1 MKVLVLGATG
11 KTGQFLVKQSL
22 QQGHM
27 VTAVVRTPSKLTI
40 HHDNLKVVQADIF
53 SADSLVEHFN
63 EQNVVMSCLG
73 FPISIFSQ
81 VTQYTESMKAI
92 IASMRLAKVKR
103 IIAMTSWY
111 TQTESAQLT
120 SWMVRW
126 LLIPMIRTLLNN
138 MYEMENYLTEECM
151 DLDWTTVR
159 PPELQNAPETDTH
172 NITADS
178 FRPLDKE
185 MLTYGGYFVPDQ
197 DGNPIANA
205 VTRGDVARFMLSQL
219 NEDTWVKKS
228 VAMVTV

>member
-1 MKVLVLGATG
+1 MKVLVFGATG

-27 VTAVVRTPSKLTI
+27 VTAVVRTPSKLAI

-53 SADSLVEHFN
+53 STDSLAEHFN
-63 EQNVVMSCLG
+63 EQDVVMSCLG
-73 FPISIFSQ
+73 FQISIFSQ

-92 IASMRLAKVKR
+92 TASMRLAKVKR

-111 TQTESAQLT
+111 TQTESAQSA

-159 PPELQNAPETDTH
+159 PPELQNAPETD
-172 NITADS
+172 
-178 FRPLDKE
+178 KE

-197 DGNPIANA
+197 DGNPIPNA